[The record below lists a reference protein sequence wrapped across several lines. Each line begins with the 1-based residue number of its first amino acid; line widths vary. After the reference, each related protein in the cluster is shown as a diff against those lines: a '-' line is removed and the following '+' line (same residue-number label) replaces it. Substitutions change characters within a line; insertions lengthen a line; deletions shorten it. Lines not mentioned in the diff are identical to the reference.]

1 LIGMIRRLTGLLG
14 RAVEQSLQAVML
26 RLIVAMSIALFA
38 AISLGFG
45 TFAAY
50 GCLRGLLGGSVAALI
65 ICFAYGL
72 AAVTIWVV
80 WTARGR
86 QARPAQR
93 GAAPAAPVAPAPVA
107 SVTSL
112 LQSLAETAAPQDRE
126 VMAAAA
132 RLGREL
138 SPFQLIA
145 LAVIGGFIVGRKL
158 DR

>member
-14 RAVEQSLQAVML
+14 RAAEQSLQAVML

-65 ICFAYGL
+65 ICLAYGL
-72 AAVTIWVV
+72 VAVTIWEV

-86 QARPAQR
+86 QARR
-93 GAAPAAPVAPAPVA
+93 GAAPAAPAAPAPVA

-112 LQSLAETAAPQDRE
+112 LQSLAEAAAPQDRE

-138 SPFQLIA
+138 SPFQLLA

>member
-1 LIGMIRRLTGLLG
+1 LIGMIGRLTGLLG
-14 RAVEQSLQAVML
+14 RAAEQSLQAVML

-65 ICFAYGL
+65 ICLAYGL
-72 AAVTIWVV
+72 VAVTIWVV

-86 QARPAQR
+86 QARRAQR
-93 GAAPAAPVAPAPVA
+93 GAAPSAPVAPVG

-112 LQSLAETAAPQDRE
+112 LQSLAKAAAPQDRE

>member
-1 LIGMIRRLTGLLG
+1 LIGMIGRLTGLLG
-14 RAVEQSLQAVML
+14 RAAEQSLQAVML

-65 ICFAYGL
+65 ICLAFGL
-72 AAVTIWVV
+72 VAVTIWVV

-86 QARPAQR
+86 QARR
-93 GAAPAAPVAPAPVA
+93 GVAPAAPAAPAPVG

-112 LQSLAETAAPQDRE
+112 LQSLAEAAAPQDRE

-138 SPFQLIA
+138 SPFQLLA

>member
-1 LIGMIRRLTGLLG
+1 LIGMIRRLTDLLG
-14 RAVEQSLQAVML
+14 RAAEQSLQAVML

-65 ICFAYGL
+65 ICSAYGL
-72 AAVTIWVV
+72 VAVTIWAV

-86 QARPAQR
+86 QARR
-93 GAAPAAPVAPAPVA
+93 GAAPAAPAASAPVG

-112 LQSLAETAAPQDRE
+112 LQSLAEGGALQDRE

-138 SPFQLIA
+138 SPLELLLMALIA
-145 LAVIGGFIVGRKL
+145 GFIVGRKL